1 MSNLFDLITIQSAFV
16 FAAGEWRK
24 DLQHN
29 PSLNGSARI
38 HLKRKIE
45 VLERQ
50 SAELDKLIMEGII
63 ND

>member
-1 MSNLFDLITIQSAFV
+1 MSKIFDLITIQSALV

-29 PSLNGSARI
+29 PSLNGNARI
-38 HLKRKIE
+38 QLKKKIE

-50 SAELDKLIMEGII
+50 SAKMDKLMMEEILNG
-63 ND
+63 

>member
-1 MSNLFDLITIQSAFV
+1 MSQIFDLITIQSALV
-16 FAAGEWRK
+16 FAVREWRK

-29 PSLNGSARI
+29 PSLNCSARI

-50 SAELDKLIMEGII
+50 SEKMDKLIIEEIA
-63 ND
+63 NV

>member
-1 MSNLFDLITIQSAFV
+1 MSKIFDLITIQSALV

-29 PSLNGSARI
+29 PALNGNARI
-38 HLKRKIE
+38 QLKKKIE

-50 SAELDKLIMEGII
+50 SAKMDKLIEGEIQ
-63 ND
+63 NG

>member
-1 MSNLFDLITIQSAFV
+1 MSKIFDLITIQSALV

-38 HLKRKIE
+38 HLKKKIE
-45 VLERQ
+45 VLEYQ
-50 SAELDKLIMEGII
+50 SAKMDKLIEEEIQNG
-63 ND
+63 